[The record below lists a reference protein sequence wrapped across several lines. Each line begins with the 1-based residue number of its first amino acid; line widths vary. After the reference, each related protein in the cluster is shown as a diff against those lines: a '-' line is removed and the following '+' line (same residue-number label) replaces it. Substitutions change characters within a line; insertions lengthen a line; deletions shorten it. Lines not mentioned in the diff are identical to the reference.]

1 MAEQVTGGYCK
12 MCEANCNIYRRSPNH
27 LLHLILSIL
36 TAGLWIIVWIGV
48 TIQFGGWRC
57 KQCGSKKVSRGT
69 RRNAKS
75 RYAGEQIEP
84 VLFKADEERE
94 CPHCAEVILRKAKV
108 CKHCGLQVK
117 SIL

>member
-12 MCEANCNIYRRSPNH
+12 TCQANRNIYRRSPNH

-36 TAGLWIIVWIGV
+36 TAGLWIIIWIGV

-57 KQCGSKKVSRGT
+57 KECGSKKVSRGT
-69 RRNAKS
+69 RREAQT
-75 RYAGEQIEP
+75 RHTEEQIEP
-84 VLFKADEERE
+84 TLLKVDAERE

-108 CKHCGLQVK
+108 CKHCGLQVEPK
-117 SIL
+117 L